1 MDAKSVNKI
10 YSSYSAMYDFVFG
23 PFFKPRIKE
32 LIRQL
37 GIRPG
42 DRVLELGFGTG
53 ISLPYYPAGV
63 EVVGIDIC
71 RSMLDL
77 GRAKLDQRPDLNV
90 RLVEGDA
97 TRLAFGDN
105 SFDHVIGGFMITV
118 VERPYDVIA
127 EMLRTCKPG
136 GNLALVN
143 HFQSESK
150 LIGILEKAFN
160 PISRRIGWRMDLKVS
175 DLVENTEIDILRSY
189 KLHAIDLWRFLYFSK
204 PLPQLATPVES
215 TTPALAAASL

>member
-1 MDAKSVNKI
+1 VDAKSVNKI

-97 TRLAFGDN
+97 TRLAFCDD
-105 SFDHVIGGFMITV
+105 SFDHVIGGFMIV
-118 VERPYDVIA
+118 SADSMEEAMEVAQQSPGVAMPGSSVEIR
-127 EMLRTCKPG
+127 
-136 GNLALVN
+136 
-143 HFQSESK
+143 
-150 LIGILEKAFN
+150 
-160 PISRRIGWRMDLKVS
+160 
-175 DLVENTEIDILRSY
+175 EINS
-189 KLHAIDLWRFLYFSK
+189 
-204 PLPQLATPVES
+204 P
-215 TTPALAAASL
+215 